1 MPIRR
6 NLGIE
11 IWLSEQNTA
20 LIIDYPLLL
29 YSKTGFKEARWRC
42 IPKTKMIGI
51 YLKVMKYV
59 ME

>member
-1 MPIRR
+1 MSIGR

-29 YSKTGFKEARWRC
+29 YSKKSHPGE
-42 IPKTKMIGI
+42 IDPYGLI
-51 YLKVMKYV
+51 
-59 ME
+59 